1 MQFDTKTKFY
11 PRQIFYGMS
20 KEWICPCNQSNQPHD
35 TLLQSVDS
43 GVTGLQTQ
51 QCFIA
56 TKVIYFV
63 NTFIFSQE

>member
-1 MQFDTKTKFY
+1 MQFGAKTKFY
-11 PRQIFYGMS
+11 PRQILYGMS
-20 KEWICPCNQSNQPHD
+20 NEWICPCNQFNQPHD

-51 QCFIA
+51 HRFIA

>member
-1 MQFDTKTKFY
+1 MQFGAKTKFY

-20 KEWICPCNQSNQPHD
+20 NEWICPRNQSNQPHD
-35 TLLQSVDS
+35 TLHQSVDS

-51 QCFIA
+51 HRFIA

-63 NTFIFSQE
+63 NTYIFSQE